1 MADFSEEEKVS
12 LLLKKFF
19 GKPSTNQDIPF
30 YSEPS
35 IDARPGVFPSQIY
48 ADNIPTTAP
57 ADNLFNE
64 GSGKDAMTDGTK
76 SVCSTNSAIT
86 YYKKWQLV
94 QVTNGNN
101 QSFKGPTD
109 EGGTIDNI
117 LKDMIPFNYDPA
129 GGYAVKLETSAGE
142 QIFDGTGE
150 WAIDPDAGILTFY
163 HYEDVSSI
171 VNSTDKLPF
180 LSFFRYTGNKGFSTI
195 SSIWTD
201 STNEIYYDNGSKTVL
216 IDETSR
222 TNDYALEIG
231 GSRDVK
237 IHNNLIAQDI
247 TSMSDKSLKK
257 NIRKLDYGM
266 KELKKINPVLFDWIK
281 DNKPKNNIGLIA
293 QEVEKIIP
301 EIVFKDKYT
310 GLCSIKY
317 DKLSSVIING
327 LKEISLQHNQLVKKV
342 NKQEKLIKSMFERIS
357 KLETNQEK

>member
-48 ADNIPTTAP
+48 ADEIPSTAP
-57 ADNLFNE
+57 ADNTFNS
-64 GSGKDAMTDGTK
+64 GNGKDAMTDGSK
-76 SVCSTNSAIT
+76 SVSSSYSNIT
-86 YYKKWQLV
+86 YYKKWQLQ

-101 QSFKGPTD
+101 QSFKGPSDGVIT
-109 EGGTIDNI
+109 NI
-117 LKDMIPFNYDPA
+117 LQDMIPFNYDPA
-129 GGYAVKLETSAGE
+129 GGYAVKLETSAGD

-171 VNSTDKLPF
+171 VNSTDKLPY

-222 TNDYALEIG
+222 TNNYALEVG
-231 GSRDVK
+231 GERDVK

-247 TSMSDKSLKK
+247 TSMSDKSLKN
-257 NIRKLDYGM
+257 NIRKLKYGM
-266 KELKKINPVLFDWIK
+266 NELKKIEPVLFDWIK

-317 DKLSSVIING
+317 DKLSTVIING
-327 LKEISLQHNQLVKKV
+327 LKEVSVKQNKLEKKITNQQKTIDLLLK
-342 NKQEKLIKSMFERIS
+342 RIE
-357 KLETNQEK
+357 KLETKS